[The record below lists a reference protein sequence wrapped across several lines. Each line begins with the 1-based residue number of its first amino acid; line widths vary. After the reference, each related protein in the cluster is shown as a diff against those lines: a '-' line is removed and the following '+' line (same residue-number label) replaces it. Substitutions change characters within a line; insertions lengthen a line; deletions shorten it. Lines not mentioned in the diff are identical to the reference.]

1 MRQNCTLSEFNSKSV
16 QFFVPLIMILRE
28 AQAELINLATQ
39 YKAIAVI
46 GPRQSGKTTLVRA
59 VFPEKPYVSLEN
71 LDARSYALED
81 PKAFLNQFSQG
92 AVLDEV
98 QRTPALFSY
107 LQQVI
112 DESDQKAQF
121 ILTGSNNFL
130 LQQNITQSLAG
141 RVGYLHLLPFSL
153 SEIQDVAPA
162 QIHELLFKGFYPP
175 LYDQNFEIQKWL
187 SNYIKTYLEKDVR
200 QLRSIENLV
209 VFEKFLRLCAG
220 RVGQLF
226 NKNALALE
234 TGVDSK
240 TIESWIGVLEA
251 SFIVLRLKPH
261 HKNFNK
267 RIVKMPKLYFYDVG
281 LASAL
286 LGVQE
291 AKQLEFHPFKG
302 NLFENMVIIELLK
315 QRLNKGKSNNL
326 YFWRNSK
333 GNEVD
338 VIIDNFDHLIPVE
351 IKVGKTITQE
361 YFKGLNY
368 WNKLTNTS
376 GGKVIYGGEGYQKRS
391 QDLEVIPFE
400 ALTDIKLV

>member
-1 MRQNCTLSEFNSKSV
+1 
-16 QFFVPLIMILRE
+16 MILRV
-28 AQAELINLATQ
+28 AQAELINLASQ

-71 LDARSYALED
+71 LEARSYALED
-81 PKAFLNQFSQG
+81 PKAFLNQFPHG

-107 LQQVI
+107 LQQII

-251 SFIVLRLKPH
+251 SFIVLRLQPH

-315 QRLNKGKSNNL
+315 QRLNTGKSNNL

-368 WNKLTNTS
+368 WNKLTNSS

>member
-1 MRQNCTLSEFNSKSV
+1 
-16 QFFVPLIMILRE
+16 MILRV
-28 AQAELINLATQ
+28 AQAELINLASQ

-71 LDARSYALED
+71 LEARSYALED
-81 PKAFLNQFSQG
+81 PKAFLNQFPHG

-107 LQQVI
+107 LQQII

-187 SNYIKTYLEKDVR
+187 SNYIKTYLENDVR

-209 VFEKFLRLCAG
+209 VFEKFLKLCAG

-251 SFIVLRLKPH
+251 SFIVLRLQPH

-315 QRLNKGKSNNL
+315 QRLNTGKSNNL